1 MVLAG
6 FSVSL
11 AGFAFSVGAAFT
23 AAVDEE
29 DEGFSSPVVAFT
41 EGLLLLTL
49 SLCLLPASTPCS
61 FALFV
66 VVVVVVVA
74 VLLLLLL
81 LLLAVVVALL
91 SLLLL
96 PFLLPFLLLFV
107 VVCRFSPSSLASFL
121 RVSAFARACFAVTGC
136 CFVFIIGCSCCC
148 SCGSSCGDCGGDC
161 GGGCCFCCFCGCCSL
176 DGFLLCLLEEV
187 FGCFVCGGAAVGEG

>member
-23 AAVDEE
+23 ADDE

-66 VVVVVVVA
+66 VVVA
-74 VLLLLLL
+74 VLLLL

-96 PFLLPFLLLFV
+96 LFLLLFV

-121 RVSAFARACFAVTGC
+121 RVSAFARACFAVTDC
-136 CFVFIIGCSCCC
+136 CFVFTIGCSCCC

-161 GGGCCFCCFCGCCSL
+161 GGCCFCCFCGCCSL